1 MFCFVLNFEKKKKKQ
16 EREREKVA
24 LATEKKLHAEKD
36 RR

>member
-1 MFCFVLNFEKKKKKQ
+1 MFCFVLNFEKKKKSK
-16 EREREKVA
+16 REREKVA